1 MCATPAAPAVP
12 GQGRLIP
19 RAVLD
24 VRRAAAL
31 AAEAAPRRPEDHR
44 EDEPEGADDHQ
55 DHADRLQLEALHRG
69 VDRPGEDGADCDEK
83 DAHSKTHSEPPVSGG
98 CVLRG
103 PGMSGS
109 VGKRSRHG
117 IGYGLC
123 RLAAV
128 RRGSIV
134 RITIY
139 GVLAGVLASLVA
151 VLVPW
156 LPTSASEEMDRIEF
170 TFWFTT
176 VICIGVFA
184 VVAAAIVYS
193 VLKFRVQPEDDSD
206 GPPIHGHTG
215 LEIVWTAI
223 PAVLVTAISIVSAI
237 VLAKND
243 DAGPNPIRIAVTA
256 QQFAWEFEY
265 PGESKVTSGQ
275 LVLPVDRAVKLTLRS
290 LDVIHS
296 FWVPEFGQK
305 SDAVPGIETT
315 LVITPTRIGSYSL
328 VCTELC
334 GLGHATM
341 RAQVRVVEQAEY
353 EEFLAGAGDAPGS
366 DENSGEA
373 VFTTAGCGGPHP
385 FA

>member
-1 MCATPAAPAVP
+1 M
-12 GQGRLIP
+12 
-19 RAVLD
+19 
-24 VRRAAAL
+24 
-31 AAEAAPRRPEDHR
+31 
-44 EDEPEGADDHQ
+44 
-55 DHADRLQLEALHRG
+55 
-69 VDRPGEDGADCDEK
+69 
-83 DAHSKTHSEPPVSGG
+83 
-98 CVLRG
+98 
-103 PGMSGS
+103 
-109 VGKRSRHG
+109 
-117 IGYGLC
+117 
-123 RLAAV
+123 

-139 GVLAGVLASLVA
+139 GVVAGTLASLAA
-151 VLVPW
+151 VLIPW
-156 LPTSASEEMDRIEF
+156 LPTSASEEMDRTEF
-170 TFWFTT
+170 TFWFAT

-193 VLKFRVQPEDDSD
+193 VLKFRVQPEDESD

-237 VLAKND
+237 VLAKNE

-256 QQFAWEFEY
+256 QQFAWKFEY
-265 PGESKVTSGQ
+265 PGDDPVTSGR
-275 LVLPVDRAVKLTLRS
+275 LVLPVNEAVKLTLRS

-315 LVITPTRIGSYSL
+315 LVITPTKKGAYSI

-341 RAQVRVVEQAEY
+341 RAQVRVVDRAEY
-353 EEFLAGAGDAPGS
+353 DAFLANGADAGGGGAGGGGGDDGAS
-366 DENSGEA
+366 
-373 VFTTAGCGGPHP
+373 VFASAGCGGCHTFGPAGTDAQVGP
-385 FA
+385 SLDALDPGNQPLEDFLLESIADPNAKLAQGYQPDVMPSTYDESLTREQLDALVQYLAEGQS

>member
-1 MCATPAAPAVP
+1 
-12 GQGRLIP
+12 
-19 RAVLD
+19 
-24 VRRAAAL
+24 
-31 AAEAAPRRPEDHR
+31 
-44 EDEPEGADDHQ
+44 
-55 DHADRLQLEALHRG
+55 
-69 VDRPGEDGADCDEK
+69 
-83 DAHSKTHSEPPVSGG
+83 
-98 CVLRG
+98 
-103 PGMSGS
+103 
-109 VGKRSRHG
+109 
-117 IGYGLC
+117 
-123 RLAAV
+123 V

-139 GVLAGVLASLVA
+139 GVLAGILASVVA

-176 VICIGVFA
+176 VICIAVFA

-193 VLKFRVQPEDDSD
+193 VLKFRVQPEDESD

-243 DAGPNPIRIAVTA
+243 DAGPNPLRIAVTA
-256 QQFAWEFEY
+256 QQFAWKFEY
-265 PGESKVTSGQ
+265 PGEDKVTSGE
-275 LVLPVDRAVKLTLRS
+275 LVLPVGQAVKLTLHS
-290 LDVIHS
+290 LDVIHA

-315 LVITPTRIGSYSL
+315 LVITPTKVGEYAV

-334 GLGHATM
+334 GLGHSTM
-341 RAQVRVVEQAEY
+341 RAHVRVVERPAY
-353 EEFLAGAGDAPGS
+353 EKFLADASGGG
-366 DENSGEA
+366 DENSGETI
-373 VFTTAGCGGPHP
+373 FMTAGCGACHAFKPAGTDAEVGPSLDAMNP
-385 FA
+385 EGGTQLEAFIRESIVDPNAVVAEGYQPDVMPSTFSKSLTDEQLDALVQYLVDGQEGRK

>member
-1 MCATPAAPAVP
+1 M
-12 GQGRLIP
+12 
-19 RAVLD
+19 
-24 VRRAAAL
+24 
-31 AAEAAPRRPEDHR
+31 
-44 EDEPEGADDHQ
+44 
-55 DHADRLQLEALHRG
+55 
-69 VDRPGEDGADCDEK
+69 
-83 DAHSKTHSEPPVSGG
+83 
-98 CVLRG
+98 
-103 PGMSGS
+103 
-109 VGKRSRHG
+109 
-117 IGYGLC
+117 
-123 RLAAV
+123 

-139 GVLAGVLASLVA
+139 GILAGIFASLVA

-176 VICIGVFA
+176 IICIAVFA
-184 VVAAAIVYS
+184 VVAAAIIYS

-215 LEIVWTAI
+215 LEIVWTAV
-223 PAVLVTAISIVSAI
+223 PAVLVTAISIVSAV

-256 QQFAWEFEY
+256 QQFAWKFEY
-265 PGESKVTSGQ
+265 PGDSPRTAGE
-275 LVLPVDRAVKLTLRS
+275 LVLPVDKPVKLTLRS

-315 LVITPTRIGSYSL
+315 LVITPNRTGEFSI

-334 GLGHATM
+334 GLGHALM
-341 RAQVRVVEQAEY
+341 RAPVRVVQQAEY
-353 EEFLAGAGDAPGS
+353 EEFLAGPPPGPGG

-373 VFTTAGCGGPHP
+373 VFTTAGCGGCHAFEPAGSDAQVGP
-385 FA
+385 DLNTIDFGGQPVEEYLRESIVDPNEKIASGYQSGVMPATYESSLTDEQLDALVQYLVEGQQ

>member
-1 MCATPAAPAVP
+1 M
-12 GQGRLIP
+12 
-19 RAVLD
+19 
-24 VRRAAAL
+24 
-31 AAEAAPRRPEDHR
+31 
-44 EDEPEGADDHQ
+44 
-55 DHADRLQLEALHRG
+55 
-69 VDRPGEDGADCDEK
+69 
-83 DAHSKTHSEPPVSGG
+83 
-98 CVLRG
+98 
-103 PGMSGS
+103 
-109 VGKRSRHG
+109 
-117 IGYGLC
+117 
-123 RLAAV
+123 

-139 GVLAGVLASLVA
+139 GVIAGTLASLAA
-151 VLVPW
+151 VLIPW

-184 VVAAAIVYS
+184 VVAAAIVYM
-193 VLKFRVQPEDDSD
+193 VLKFRVQPEDDTD

-256 QQFAWEFEY
+256 QQFAWKFEY
-265 PGESKVTSGQ
+265 PGESPVTSGQ
-275 LVLPVDRAVKLTLRS
+275 LVLPVGEAVKLTLRS
-290 LDVIHS
+290 LDVIHA

-305 SDAVPGIETT
+305 SDAVPGVETT
-315 LVITPTRIGSYSL
+315 LVITPTRTGEFSI

-341 RAQVRVVEQAEY
+341 RGPVRVVERAEY
-353 EEFLAGAGDAPGS
+353 EEFLASGAGAGGGDAT
-366 DENSGEA
+366 SGESI
-373 VFTTAGCGGPHP
+373 FTTAGCGGCHAFEPAGTDAQVGP
-385 FA
+385 ALDAIDAGDASAEDFVREAIVDPNADVAEGYQPDVMPATYESSLTDEQLDALVQYLVEGQQ

>member
-1 MCATPAAPAVP
+1 M
-12 GQGRLIP
+12 
-19 RAVLD
+19 
-24 VRRAAAL
+24 
-31 AAEAAPRRPEDHR
+31 
-44 EDEPEGADDHQ
+44 
-55 DHADRLQLEALHRG
+55 
-69 VDRPGEDGADCDEK
+69 
-83 DAHSKTHSEPPVSGG
+83 
-98 CVLRG
+98 
-103 PGMSGS
+103 
-109 VGKRSRHG
+109 
-117 IGYGLC
+117 
-123 RLAAV
+123 

-139 GVLAGVLASLVA
+139 GVLAGIAASVFA

-193 VLKFRVQPEDDSD
+193 VLNFRVQPEDESD

-237 VLAKND
+237 VLARND
-243 DAGPNPIRIAVTA
+243 DAGPNPLRISVTA
-256 QQFAWEFEY
+256 QQFAWKFEY
-265 PGESKVTSGQ
+265 PGDDKVVSGE
-275 LVLPVDRAVKLTLRS
+275 LVLPVDKPVKLTLHSR
-290 LDVIHS
+290 DVIHS

-315 LVITPTRIGSYSL
+315 LVITPTRKGEYRVI
-328 VCTELC
+328 CTELC

-341 RAQVRVVEQAEY
+341 RAPVRVVEQAEY
-353 EEFLAGAGDAPGS
+353 EKYLAAEAAGGAP
-366 DENSGEA
+366 DESSGEA
-373 VFTTAGCGGPHP
+373 VFATAGCGGCHT
-385 FA
+385 FAPAGSDAQVGPSLDTVDPRGRPLEEFLLESIEDPNAVLAEGYQGDVMPNTYDKSLSEEQLDALVQYLVDGQKGSE

>member
-1 MCATPAAPAVP
+1 
-12 GQGRLIP
+12 
-19 RAVLD
+19 
-24 VRRAAAL
+24 
-31 AAEAAPRRPEDHR
+31 
-44 EDEPEGADDHQ
+44 
-55 DHADRLQLEALHRG
+55 
-69 VDRPGEDGADCDEK
+69 
-83 DAHSKTHSEPPVSGG
+83 
-98 CVLRG
+98 
-103 PGMSGS
+103 
-109 VGKRSRHG
+109 
-117 IGYGLC
+117 
-123 RLAAV
+123 V

-139 GVLAGVLASLVA
+139 GVLAGILASLVA

-184 VVAAAIVYS
+184 VVAATIVYS
-193 VLKFRVQPEDDSD
+193 VLKFRVQPEDESD

-215 LEIVWTAI
+215 IEIVWTAI
-223 PAVLVTAISIVSAI
+223 PTILVTAISIVSAI

-243 DAGPNPIRIAVTA
+243 DAGPNPLRIAVTA
-256 QQFAWEFEY
+256 QQFAWRFEY
-265 PGESKVTSGQ
+265 PGASKVTSGE
-275 LVLPVDRAVKLTLRS
+275 LVLPVGKAVKLTLHS

-315 LVITPTRIGSYSL
+315 LVITPTRTGAFSL

-341 RAQVRVVEQAEY
+341 RASVRVVQEAEY
-353 EEFLAGAGDAPGS
+353 EKFLAAGGKAG
-366 DENSGEA
+366 DENSGKD
-373 VFTTAGCGGPHP
+373 VFLTAGCGSCHAFTPAGTDAEVGPSLDQVDP
-385 FA
+385 GGAPLEEFLRQSIVEPNAVIAEGYQGGVMPETYERTLTEEQLDALVQYLAESRK

>member
-1 MCATPAAPAVP
+1 M
-12 GQGRLIP
+12 
-19 RAVLD
+19 
-24 VRRAAAL
+24 
-31 AAEAAPRRPEDHR
+31 
-44 EDEPEGADDHQ
+44 
-55 DHADRLQLEALHRG
+55 
-69 VDRPGEDGADCDEK
+69 
-83 DAHSKTHSEPPVSGG
+83 
-98 CVLRG
+98 
-103 PGMSGS
+103 
-109 VGKRSRHG
+109 
-117 IGYGLC
+117 
-123 RLAAV
+123 

-139 GVLAGVLASLVA
+139 GVLAGIFASLVA

-193 VLKFRVQPEDDSD
+193 VLKFRAQPEDDTD

-223 PAVLVTAISIVSAI
+223 PAVLVTAISVVSAI

-243 DAGPNPIRIAVTA
+243 DAGPDPLRIAVTA
-256 QQFAWEFEY
+256 QQFAWKFEY
-265 PGESKVTSGQ
+265 PGASKLTSGQ
-275 LVLPVDRAVKLTLRS
+275 LVLPVNQPVKLTLRS

-315 LVITPTRIGSYSL
+315 LVITPNRTGKFSL
-328 VCTELC
+328 MCTELC

-341 RAQVRVVEQAEY
+341 RAPVRVVERAEY
-353 EEFLAGAGDAPGS
+353 DKFVAGTTS
-366 DENSGEA
+366 SGGNQTTGES
-373 VFTTAGCGGPHP
+373 VFTTAGCGGCHAFKPAGTDAQVGP
-385 FA
+385 DLNTVAFGGRPVEEYLRESIVDPNAKIASGYQPGVMPATYESSLTDEQLGVLVQYLAEGQQ

>member
-1 MCATPAAPAVP
+1 M
-12 GQGRLIP
+12 
-19 RAVLD
+19 
-24 VRRAAAL
+24 
-31 AAEAAPRRPEDHR
+31 
-44 EDEPEGADDHQ
+44 
-55 DHADRLQLEALHRG
+55 
-69 VDRPGEDGADCDEK
+69 
-83 DAHSKTHSEPPVSGG
+83 
-98 CVLRG
+98 
-103 PGMSGS
+103 
-109 VGKRSRHG
+109 
-117 IGYGLC
+117 
-123 RLAAV
+123 

-139 GVLAGVLASLVA
+139 GVLAGILASLVA

-193 VLKFRVQPEDDSD
+193 VVKFRVQPEDDSD

-265 PGESKVTSGQ
+265 PGESKITSGQ

-305 SDAVPGIETT
+305 SDVVPGIETT
-315 LVITPTRIGSYSL
+315 LVITPTRKGEYSI

-341 RAQVRVVEQAEY
+341 RAPVRVVDRAGY
-353 EEFLAGAGDAPGS
+353 EKFLAGAGDVAGS

-373 VFTTAGCGGPHP
+373 VFTSAGCGGCHAFEPAGTDAQVGP
-385 FA
+385 SLNEINPRGRPLEDYVLESVVDPNKVIAPGYQPSVMPETYESSLNAEQLDALVQYLVEGQQ